1 MVKVL
6 QRTLAGF
13 CVFGSLVT
21 TAEAARQILV
31 DVGDNYEFNGQ
42 RWTPNP
48 PGEPNFGP
56 GVNSGVI
63 PFGLN
68 FGDGLGFTHN
78 FVFDPA
84 GKVDVS
90 DGSGSFATGYF
101 IAPLLAGSP
110 YQLEDA
116 FGSFMRWG
124 AGKVDP
130 ALLDD
135 LPNPATF
142 DIANALDAFRFT
154 WFGVCQTCSGADTV
168 SFQVLL
174 IDRKNGDF
182 DLDFA
187 YSGPTTGQF
196 GFKLGDNVV
205 PLEERTFDRVGPDYC
220 FRGGV
225 GAVCGSIAAV
235 PEPETWALM
244 VGGLALLGVSAR
256 RRGSSSKRIG

>member
-1 MVKVL
+1 MVRVL
-6 QRTLAGF
+6 QRTLVGF
-13 CVFGSLVT
+13 CVFGSVVT
-21 TAEAARQILV
+21 SAEAARQILV

-42 RWTPNP
+42 KWTTA
-48 PGEPNFGP
+48 EPNFGP
-56 GVNSGVI
+56 GVDSGTV
-63 PFGLN
+63 PFALN

-84 GKVDVS
+84 GKINVA

-154 WFGVCQTCSGADTV
+154 WFGVCQTCGVTETV

-174 IDRKNGDF
+174 VDRKNGDF

-187 YSGPTTGQF
+187 YSGPATGQF
-196 GFKLGDNVV
+196 GFKLGDNAV
-205 PLEERTFDRVGPDYC
+205 PLTLTTFDRVGPDFC

-225 GAVCGSIAAV
+225 SSECGSVAVV

-244 VGGLALLGVSAR
+244 VGGLALLGAHAR
-256 RRGSSSKRIG
+256 RRRTSAPRLG